1 MSRKKTEKYRI
12 ATVAARRVWYFQD
25 LPASMGGFPFGTDPD
40 ELIINPDFDD
50 LMLGDLD
57 LQAAKGRIHSA
68 ETLK

>member
-1 MSRKKTEKYRI
+1 
-12 ATVAARRVWYFQD
+12 
-25 LPASMGGFPFGTDPD
+25 MGGFPFGTDPD

-57 LQAAKGRIHSA
+57 LQAANGRIHSA